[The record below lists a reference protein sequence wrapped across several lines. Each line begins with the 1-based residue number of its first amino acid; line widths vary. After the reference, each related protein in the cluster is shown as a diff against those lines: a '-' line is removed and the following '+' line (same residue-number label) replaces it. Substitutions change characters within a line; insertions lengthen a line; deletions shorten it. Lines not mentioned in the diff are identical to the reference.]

1 MCCASP
7 EHEQWQP
14 GNPCAL
20 NSFRNTLMLPH
31 QVRNDEIIPENAGMS
46 EHILAQMYKDFVK
59 AKNTEKTK
67 YN

>member
-1 MCCASP
+1 
-7 EHEQWQP
+7 
-14 GNPCAL
+14 
-20 NSFRNTLMLPH
+20 MLPH
-31 QVRNDEIIPENAGMS
+31 QVRNDEIIPENTGVS